1 MSRSER
7 RKSKQNAKNFVP
19 KKKKNLNNVAIIVL
33 AVVAVVA
40 WIAYIMA
47 RNSI

>member
-19 KKKKNLNNVAIIVL
+19 PKKKNLNNIVVVVLAII
-33 AVVAVVA
+33 AVVA
-40 WIAYIMA
+40 WIAYTMA
-47 RNSI
+47 RN